1 MKHTF
6 VRLFVHWFPQTQ
18 IFQENCS
25 VLMPF
30 DSHGQVSLLPVIS
43 LRFLLKAWCRNHC
56 VFHGLLQALWQL
68 YVALGLPCLEAP
80 KAWLEAMFALGEIQR
95 SPVLLLRA
103 STTKLLLILISFH
116 PETARKNISL
126 DSLCLSISTGFACL
140 LALPTDW
147 KFSNSARSDS
157 ELTPSLIHT
166 LTHLI
171 GAHLYTLIIIES

>member
-6 VRLFVHWFPQTQ
+6 VRLFVRWFPQTQ

-80 KAWLEAMFALGEIQR
+80 KAWLEAMFALGELQR

-103 STTKLLLILISFH
+103 STTKLGWYSSLSTQKLPGKIFHWTVCVWAFPQVLLV
-116 PETARKNISL
+116 
-126 DSLCLSISTGFACL
+126 CLHFPQTE
-140 LALPTDW
+140 
-147 KFSNSARSDS
+147 NSAIQPGQTVNWHLLWS
-157 ELTPSLIHT
+157 
-166 LTHLI
+166 TH
-171 GAHLYTLIIIES
+171 

>member
-6 VRLFVHWFPQTQ
+6 VHLFVRWFPQTQ

-80 KAWLEAMFALGEIQR
+80 KAWLEAMFALGELQR

-116 PETARKNISL
+116 PGKYFIGQFVFEHFHRF
-126 DSLCLSISTGFACL
+126 CLSACTSHRL
-140 LALPTDW
+140 KIQQFSQVRQWTDT
-147 KFSNSARSDS
+147 FSDPHTNTSNRS
-157 ELTPSLIHT
+157 PPI
-166 LTHLI
+166 
-171 GAHLYTLIIIES
+171 YTDYHRIIES